1 MMCSCLTVFSWNWES
16 EIYGRKTQF
25 CSRFHLHLKRVCH
38 HNIFF
43 GFYIFFGPHFRI
55 TEFFFSFLYWPNIV
69 RSNDTVVNHSSDWWC
84 DFFFLFHFM
93 ESIVR
98 VISFQFP
105 SAMFSIISIHWNV
118 FNINARN
125 LGFFFLSFSFFLLS
139 CHLGLMLDMGHI
151 KGNWKLVHTYDECVS
166 AKKWPWHSASGVDCV
181 VAGI

>member
-25 CSRFHLHLKRVCH
+25 CSWFHLHLKRVCH

-43 GFYIFFGPHFRI
+43 SFYIFFGPHFRI
-55 TEFFFSFLYWPNIV
+55 IE
-69 RSNDTVVNHSSDWWC
+69 
-84 DFFFLFHFM
+84 FFFLFYIGQTLFDRM
-93 ESIVR
+93 IRSLTTAVIDDAIFSFCSIL
-98 VISFQFP
+98 
-105 SAMFSIISIHWNV
+105 WNV
-118 FNINARN
+118 LCASLAFN
-125 LGFFFLSFSFFLLS
+125 FLPQCSPSYRSIEMCLILMQETWVFFSFFLLS

-151 KGNWKLVHTYDECVS
+151 KGNWKLVHTYDECGS